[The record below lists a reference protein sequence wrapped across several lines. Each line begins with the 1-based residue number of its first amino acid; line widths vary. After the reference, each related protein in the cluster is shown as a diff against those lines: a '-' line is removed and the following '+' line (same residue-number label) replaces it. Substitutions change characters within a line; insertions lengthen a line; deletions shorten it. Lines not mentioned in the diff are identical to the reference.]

1 VDLSGVD
8 LFNVNLRGV
17 VLDPAQQRFA
27 LESGAIVNQV
37 IKVKSSD
44 DDEGDY
50 YEPPKRKMGSL
61 HRLLNEIVKNEE
73 KSQSKSRTHTS

>member
-1 VDLSGVD
+1 MD

-17 VLDPAQQRFA
+17 VLDPAHQRFA